1 VVIGEELGIDGDGV
15 DEVLLVR
22 GDGEAF
28 AAALGDILGWAGY
41 VVFFVCVKIT
51 ECLARAVWVVVCPN
65 LSYALGVD
73 CA

>member
-1 VVIGEELGIDGDGV
+1 MVVGEELGVDGDGV
-15 DEVLLVR
+15 DEVLLVG

-41 VVFFVCVKIT
+41 VIFFVCVESA
-51 ECLARAVWVVVCPN
+51 ECLTRAVWVEMCPN
-65 LSYALGVD
+65 TSYAFGVN